1 MDWYLNISWS
11 LVAAQSLGSMPRKS
25 QSGTEGPEDT
35 QKGSDLQIMLKAQR
49 GWVLTKVK
57 EGSDMGDEL
66 TTKT

>member
-1 MDWYLNISWS
+1 
-11 LVAAQSLGSMPRKS
+11 MPRKS